1 MKCVNC
7 GNDIPDKAK
16 FCPYCGT
23 QNEPQQEAAESEQ
36 TTEQYQQQW
45 EEPSQ
50 KTTVSLDCSLI
61 LKIGTG
67 ILALIYVIFAV
78 RYLVGGVRSLLSVF
92 SWGYAISI
100 PGAILTLINGVC
112 FGGMAAILVLI
123 GFSKQREKV
132 KSLFTVLGILGV
144 AVIGLSFLRMIWVL
158 IMGGGF
164 AFAVKILFNPL
175 IGTAAA
181 LAATYGLLYI
191 AKEAPTIQDYQNVD
205 SMSDVFKNCA
215 DAVQGAAKDVAS
227 DVNSKADAY
236 HSSNTSYSS
245 YSQETGYQGQEN
257 KNYSENYAGGNM
269 NQNYPNATPLKTD
282 RGLLGYILLTFITCG
297 IYSYYFIYSVAR
309 DVNTA
314 CEGDG
319 KSTGGLLK
327 FILLSIITCGI
338 YSWVWQY
345 SLGNRLAANAPR
357 YGMSF
362 QENGTTVLL
371 WDLFGIL
378 LCGIGPFIAM
388 NIIIKNTN
396 SICMAYN
403 RSKGFM

>member
-23 QNEPQQEAAESEQ
+23 QNEPKQKAAGNEQ
-36 TTEQYQQQW
+36 TTEQYQQPW
-45 EEPSQ
+45 EQPGQ
-50 KTTVSLDCSLI
+50 KATVSLDYSLI

-67 ILALIYVIFAV
+67 ILALIYVIFAI
-78 RYLVGGVRSLLSVF
+78 RYFVGGVRSFLSIF
-92 SWGYAISI
+92 SWGYAMYI
-100 PGAILTLINGVC
+100 PQAVLTLINSVC

-123 GFSKQREKV
+123 GFSKQREKA
-132 KSLFTVLGILGV
+132 KALFTVLGILGV
-144 AVIGLSFLRMIWVL
+144 AVIGLSFLRMIWTL

-164 AFAVKILFNPL
+164 VFSVKILLSPL
-175 IGTAAA
+175 FGTVAV
-181 LAATYGLLYI
+181 LGATYGMLYI
-191 AKEAPTIQDYQNVD
+191 AKEAPTAQDYHNMN
-205 SMSDVFKNCA
+205 SMSDVFKDCA

-227 DVNSKADAY
+227 DVNSKTEEY
-236 HSSNTSYSS
+236 RSKNTSYSS
-245 YSQETGYQGQEN
+245 YNQNSGYQG
-257 KNYSENYAGGNM
+257 
-269 NQNYPNATPLKTD
+269 QNYPNATPLKTD

-338 YSWVWQY
+338 YSWIWQY

-357 YGMSF
+357 YGMNF

-371 WDLFGIL
+371 WDLFGL
-378 LCGIGPFIAM
+378 FLCGIGPFIAM

>member
-23 QNEPQQEAAESEQ
+23 QNEPKQKAAGNEQ
-36 TTEQYQQQW
+36 TTEQYQQPW
-45 EEPSQ
+45 EQPGQ
-50 KTTVSLDCSLI
+50 KATVSLDYSLI

-67 ILALIYVIFAV
+67 ILALIYVIFAI
-78 RYLVGGVRSLLSVF
+78 RYFVGGVRSFLSIF
-92 SWGYAISI
+92 SWGYAMYI
-100 PGAILTLINGVC
+100 PQAVLTLINSVC

-123 GFSKQREKV
+123 GFSKQREKA
-132 KSLFTVLGILGV
+132 KALFTVLGILGV
-144 AVIGLSFLRMIWVL
+144 AVIGLSFLRMIWTL
-158 IMGGGF
+158 IMGGSF
-164 AFAVKILFNPL
+164 VFYVRILLSPL
-175 IGTAAA
+175 FGTVAA
-181 LAATYGLLYI
+181 LGATYGMLYI
-191 AKEAPTIQDYQNVD
+191 VKEAPTAQDYYNMN
-205 SMSDVFKNCA
+205 SMSDVFKDCA

-227 DVNSKADAY
+227 DVNSKTEEY
-236 HSSNTSYSS
+236 RSKNTSYSS
-245 YSQETGYQGQEN
+245 YNQNSGYQGQ
-257 KNYSENYAGGNM
+257 NYS
-269 NQNYPNATPLKTD
+269 NATPLKTD

-309 DVNTA
+309 DVNVA
-314 CEGDG
+314 CERDG

-327 FILLSIITCGI
+327 FMILSIITCGI
-338 YSWVWQY
+338 YGWIWQY
-345 SLGNRLAANAPR
+345 SLGNRLATNAPR
-357 YGMSF
+357 YGMNF

-371 WDLFGIL
+371 WDLFGL
-378 LCGIGPFIAM
+378 FLCGIGPFIAM

>member
-23 QNEPQQEAAESEQ
+23 QNEPKQEAEGNEQ
-36 TTEQYQQQW
+36 TTEQCQQQW
-45 EEPSQ
+45 EELDQ
-50 KTTVSLDCSLI
+50 KATVNLDCSLI

-67 ILALIYVIFAV
+67 ILALIYVIFAI
-78 RYLVGGVRSLLSVF
+78 RYFVGGVRSFLSIF
-92 SWGYAISI
+92 SWGYGMYI
-100 PGAILTLINGVC
+100 PQAVLTLINSVC

-123 GFSKQREKV
+123 GFSKQREKA
-132 KSLFTVLGILGV
+132 KSLFTVLGILGA
-144 AVIGLSFLRMIWVL
+144 AVLGISLLRMIWSL
-158 IMGGGF
+158 IMGGSFGF
-164 AFAVKILFNPL
+164 AIKILLNPL
-175 IGTAAA
+175 FGTMAA
-181 LAATYGLLYI
+181 LGATYGMLYI
-191 AKEAPTIQDYQNVD
+191 AKEAPTAQDYHNKD
-205 SMSDVFKNCA
+205 FMSDVFKDCA

-227 DVNSKADAY
+227 DVNSKTEEY
-236 HSSNTSYSS
+236 RSKNTSYSS
-245 YSQETGYQGQEN
+245 YNQNSSYQG
-257 KNYSENYAGGNM
+257 
-269 NQNYPNATPLKTD
+269 QNYPNATPLKTD

-338 YSWVWQY
+338 YSWIWQY
-345 SLGNRLAANAPR
+345 SLGNRLASNAPR

-371 WDLFGIL
+371 WDLFGL
-378 LCGIGPFIAM
+378 FLCGIGPFIAM